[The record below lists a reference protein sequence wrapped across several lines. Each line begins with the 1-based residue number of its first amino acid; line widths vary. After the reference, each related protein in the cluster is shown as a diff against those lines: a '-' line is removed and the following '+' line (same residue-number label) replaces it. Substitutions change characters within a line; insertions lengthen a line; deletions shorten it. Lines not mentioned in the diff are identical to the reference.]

1 MLMIGS
7 KVVGTPVLSLHMGGE
22 IAQTDLDIID
32 PENLKVIAYTLKG
45 EILKDPEA
53 GSILMTDDV
62 RELSN
67 RGLVIDSADRLVER
81 EDVIRLAE
89 IMELNFSLIGLKVV
103 TEGGKKIGKIVDYTL
118 DSGSFMV
125 YQVIVQRPL
134 LSSFTDPQLTIN
146 RSQIVE
152 VDDFKITIKGDKEQI
167 KIQDKAEDKPEF
179 VPDFVNPFRKPSYM
193 PSEEESSAVSDNEST
208 TSE

>member
-1 MLMIGS
+1 MIGS